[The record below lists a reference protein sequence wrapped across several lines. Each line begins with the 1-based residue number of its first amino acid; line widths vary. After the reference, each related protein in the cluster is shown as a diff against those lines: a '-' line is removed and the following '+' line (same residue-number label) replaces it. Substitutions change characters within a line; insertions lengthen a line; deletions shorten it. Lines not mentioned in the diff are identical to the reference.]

1 MGNGERSDLLPGR
14 IQSDTREIT
23 ERILAGIL
31 SIIVFSAII
40 TAVILGFKNSHPE
53 HIFMAFIL
61 AMSFT
66 QFVMIARLYLKDIMQ
81 DHVVLYFSGLTT
93 MLVATGTLIYATE
106 WTIIPPTPQELAL
119 ESCVAAN
126 STSTCYNENIK
137 SGSKSGCISFSQ
149 NLFNA
154 YTPGAN
160 CMVFNNQSSTWA
172 RLFQN
177 KNITAADCIT
187 AVSRCGLKANAS
199 LTTCANSGRP
209 PSTAKYAVSAPQ
221 DSYTTQPMTT
231 TDTGQSSTNASPQE
245 ASLT

>member
-1 MGNGERSDLLPGR
+1 MLFNDVKFHLL
-14 IQSDTREIT
+14 Q
-23 ERILAGIL
+23 
-31 SIIVFSAII
+31 
-40 TAVILGFKNSHPE
+40 
-53 HIFMAFIL
+53 
-61 AMSFT
+61 
-66 QFVMIARLYLKDIMQ
+66 
-81 DHVVLYFSGLTT
+81 
-93 MLVATGTLIYATE
+93 
-106 WTIIPPTPQELAL
+106 IPPTPQELAL

-187 AVSRCGLKANAS
+187 AVSRCGVSGCSQLVDLSTRNVRITSEPPIAVLYVLLPQA
-199 LTTCANSGRP
+199 TC
-209 PSTAKYAVSAPQ
+209 
-221 DSYTTQPMTT
+221 
-231 TDTGQSSTNASPQE
+231 
-245 ASLT
+245 